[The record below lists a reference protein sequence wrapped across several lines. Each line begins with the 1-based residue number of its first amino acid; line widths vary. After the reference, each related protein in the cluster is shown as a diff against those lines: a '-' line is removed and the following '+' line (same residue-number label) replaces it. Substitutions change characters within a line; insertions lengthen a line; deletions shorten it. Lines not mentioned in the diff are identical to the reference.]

1 MSFNIQRYALPN
13 LAVMVVILAAVGCAG
28 AENLSDFSN
37 LEKHV
42 GKEVSVETSEG
53 QRVTGQLTRAE
64 QSRIV
69 VYQAGTPVPI
79 QRESVKRVTRHK
91 NRHTAAWVAGMTAAG
106 LGAGLLIGLGAF
118 DDAINAGNKITAAS
132 LAGAGA
138 GAAGGFAISRIGKQE
153 QVIYQSSESGA
164 GKD

>member
-1 MSFNIQRYALPN
+1 MSFNIRRYAVSN
-13 LAVMVVILAAVGCAG
+13 LAVAVVIVAATGCAA

-53 QRVTGQLTRAE
+53 QRVTGPLTRVE

-69 VYQAGTPVPI
+69 VYQAGTPIPI
-79 QRESVKRVTRHK
+79 QRESVKKVTRHK

-138 GAAGGFAISRIGKQE
+138 GAAAGFGMSRIGKQE
-153 QVIYQSSESGA
+153 QVIYQSSKSGA
-164 GKD
+164 GQD

>member
-1 MSFNIQRYALPN
+1 VNFNIRRYTLSN

-53 QRVTGQLTRAE
+53 QRVTGPLTRVE

-69 VYQAGTPVPI
+69 VYQAGTPIPI
-79 QRESVKRVTRHK
+79 QRESVKKVTRHK

-138 GAAGGFAISRIGKQE
+138 GAAAGFGMSRIGKQE

-164 GKD
+164 GQD